1 VVEGVFAC
9 IFSRRHGCGG
19 GKIIVPKSLPP
30 QLFQGYLQGMN
41 SLIFRNFAAR
51 TGAAVLLSLGLI
63 AGFAGVP
70 ATAQSAPPITYT
82 VLGDSYS
89 AGTGG
94 GQEALPCLQSPN
106 GYGNDYAAT
115 TGQAMANLA
124 CYGATTGDVQAS
136 QVPLMPATT
145 KLVTLTVGGND
156 IGTGDVSAAC
166 VAAPQSP
173 TCTAALTASLQK
185 LTQLPAKIKALVKA
199 IKAKAP
205 AAKIAF
211 VGYPRLFEP
220 GTMAQLGY
228 PADQVKTAKLM
239 NGAADLLNSTIAFS
253 ALGNGARFVP
263 VAWAFAGHGIP
274 SPAQWIVG
282 PADPGNP
289 FVFHPTAAGYLNGY
303 TTALKVFL

>member
-1 VVEGVFAC
+1 
-9 IFSRRHGCGG
+9 
-19 GKIIVPKSLPP
+19 
-30 QLFQGYLQGMN
+30 MN
-41 SLIFRNFAAR
+41 SLAFRKLTAR
-51 TGAAVLLSLGLI
+51 TGATVLMSLGLI

-70 ATAQSAPPITYT
+70 ATAQSAPPVTLT

-106 GYGNDYAAT
+106 SYGTDYADA

-124 CYGATTGDVQAS
+124 CYGATTGDVQAL
-136 QVPLMPATT
+136 QLPQIPATT

-166 VAAPQSP
+166 VAAPQSA

-185 LTQLPAKIKALVKA
+185 LTQLPQKIKAMVNA
-199 IKAKAP
+199 IKAKVP
-205 AAKIAF
+205 TAKIAF
-211 VGYPRLFEP
+211 LGYPNLFEP
-220 GTMAQLGY
+220 NNMAQLGY
-228 PADQVKTAKLM
+228 PAEQVRAARIM
-239 NGAADLLNSTIAFS
+239 NGAADLLNGVIAFS

-274 SPAQWIVG
+274 SSTQWIVG
-282 PADPGNP
+282 PGDTSNP
-289 FVFHPTAAGYLNGY
+289 FVFHPTAAGYSNGY
-303 TTALKVFL
+303 TRAMRAFL